1 MCNFNTVPVR
11 NTQNYPISLKSLIQR
26 KNLLISLLDVIL
38 EFGIVFP
45 LVMVIII
52 KIRIMRKL
60 FFGIAVSLTSLTACA
75 QENKI
80 VKADNTE
87 ISVAQDKF
95 SEIGTTE
102 LPIAVTKAIDTY
114 YPSAVIQKAFVN
126 NSEQFKLEI
135 VMEKG
140 KSGTV
145 YTDKDGEW
153 IER

>member
-1 MCNFNTVPVR
+1 MCNFNTVPVQ
-11 NTQNYPISLKSLIQR
+11 NTQNYPISFKSTKLR
-26 KNLLISLLDVIL
+26 KNLLISLLSVIL
-38 EFGIVFP
+38 DFGIVFP

-60 FFGIAVSLTSLTACA
+60 FLGIAVSLTSLTACA

-87 ISVAQDKF
+87 ISVAQNKF

-102 LPIAVTKAIDTY
+102 LPKAVTKAIDTY
-114 YPSAVIQKAFVN
+114 CPSAVIHKAFVN
-126 NSEQFKLEI
+126 NSQQFKLEI
-135 VMEKG
+135 VMGKG

-145 YTDKDGEW
+145 YTDRDGDW